1 MIDVTDRERPIL
13 EIKNLSKRFGAVQA
27 SDGVSLSVQPGRLHA
42 LIGPN
47 GAGKSTLIG
56 QISGFLT
63 PDAGQIIL
71 KDRDVTQLSAERR
84 VHMGL
89 GRSFQ
94 VSNLLLE
101 WSARR
106 NVMLAVQARQGG
118 SFRFFKNV
126 WKDVALRTAAESAL
140 QKVGLQDRADIRAM
154 ELSHGERRQLEFACA
169 LALGPSLL
177 VLDEPMAGLGP
188 EGTAAMTVFLEE
200 LKHTIPILLVEH
212 DMDAVFRLAD
222 EISVLVYGK
231 IIASGSPE
239 DIRQSAAVQEAYLG
253 SSADAA

>member
-1 MIDVTDRERPIL
+1 MTDGIQPIL
-13 EIKNLSKRFGAVQA
+13 QIKNLSKRFGAVQA
-27 SDGVSLSVQPGRLHA
+27 SDSVSLSVLPGRLHA

-47 GAGKSTLIG
+47 GAGKSSLIG
-56 QISGFLT
+56 QISGFVM
-63 PDAGQIIL
+63 PDAGNIFL
-71 KDRDVTQLSAERR
+71 KGRDVTHFSAERR

-126 WKDVALRTAAESAL
+126 WKDAALRASAEAAL
-140 QKVGLQDRADIRAM
+140 RQVGLQDRADMRAT

-169 LALGPSLL
+169 LALQPSLL

-188 EGTAAMTVFLEE
+188 EGTAAMTTFLDG
-200 LKHTIPILLVEH
+200 LKRTIPILLVEH
-212 DMDAVFRLAD
+212 DMDAVFKLAD

-231 IIASGSPE
+231 IIASGTPE
-239 DIRQSAAVQEAYLG
+239 AIRQSSAVQEAYLG
-253 SSADAA
+253 SSFDAA

>member
-1 MIDVTDRERPIL
+1 MTDASAPIL
-13 EIKNLSKRFGAVQA
+13 QIKHLSKRFGAVQA
-27 SDGVSLSVQPGRLHA
+27 SDDVSLTVLPGRLHA

-47 GAGKSTLIG
+47 GAGKSTLIS
-56 QISGFLT
+56 QISGFLM
-63 PDAGQIIL
+63 PDAGQILL
-71 KDRDVTQLSAERR
+71 KGRDVTHLSAERR
-84 VHMGL
+84 VHMGI

-106 NVMLAVQARQGG
+106 NVMLAVQARRGG

-126 WKDVALRTAAESAL
+126 WKDAELRSAAEAAL

-169 LALGPSLL
+169 LALEPAIL

-188 EGTAAMTVFLEE
+188 EGTANMTAFLEN
-200 LKHTIPILLVEH
+200 LKHSIPVLLVEH

-222 EISVLVYGK
+222 EISVLVYGR
-231 IIASGSPE
+231 IIASGPP
-239 DIRQSAAVQEAYLG
+239 DTIRQSVAVQEAYLG
-253 SSADAA
+253 SAPDAA

>member
-1 MIDVTDRERPIL
+1 MTDAIDPIL
-13 EIKNLSKRFGAVQA
+13 EIRGLSKKFGAVQA
-27 SDGVSLSVQPGRLHA
+27 SDNVSLSVRPGSLHA

-47 GAGKSTLIG
+47 GAGKSSLIG
-56 QISGFLT
+56 QISGFIN
-63 PDAGQIIL
+63 PDDGQIL
-71 KDRDVTQLSAERR
+71 LNGKDVTSLSAERR
-84 VHMGL
+84 VHMGI

-106 NVMLAVQARQGG
+106 NVMLAAQARQGG
-118 SFRFFKNV
+118 SFHFFKNV
-126 WKDVALRTAAESAL
+126 WKDGALRSTAEAAL
-140 QKVGLQDRADIRAM
+140 HKVGLQDREDIRAL

-169 LALGPSLL
+169 LALEPGIL

-188 EGTAAMTVFLEE
+188 EGTAAMTTFLEE
-200 LKHTIPILLVEH
+200 LKHTVPILLVEH

-231 IIASGSPE
+231 IIANGAPE
-239 DIRQSAAVQEAYLG
+239 DIRKSAQVQQAYLG
-253 SSADAA
+253 SGSDAA

>member
-1 MIDVTDRERPIL
+1 MTDSAQPIL

-27 SDGVSLSVQPGRLHA
+27 SDHVSLSVLPGRLHA

-63 PDAGQIIL
+63 PDEGQIIL
-71 KDRDVTQLSAERR
+71 KDRNVTHLSAERR
-84 VHMGL
+84 VQMGL

-106 NVMLAVQARQGG
+106 NVMLAVQARRGG
-118 SFRFFKNV
+118 SFHFFKNV
-126 WKDVALRTAAESAL
+126 WKDQALRSAAETAL

-154 ELSHGERRQLEFACA
+154 ELSHGERRLLEFACA
-169 LALGPSLL
+169 LALEPSLL

-188 EGTAAMTVFLEE
+188 EGTAAMTAFLED

-222 EISVLVYGK
+222 DISVLVYGK
-231 IIASGSPE
+231 IIANGSPE
-239 DIRQSAAVQEAYLG
+239 DIRQSASVQEAYLG
-253 SSADAA
+253 SSSDAA